1 MITLALLGIAS
12 HGLAPAPV
20 ELRRVFVKGEKA
32 QYEVRA
38 SLQTER
44 RAGELQTWFPDEIE
58 LIYKFNYEVLS
69 MKSDGICVMRYLRPT
84 MTQIQGET
92 AESLPVTKVE
102 KVNYDFN
109 LTVSPVNEV
118 IEVKENP
125 KPKKPA
131 SLLVAG
137 MFGSG
142 QPQLQNFIG
151 QFVGEIYRLALFV
164 GTLDASMD
172 FAPPLP
178 IVEVEP
184 GDTWKKTVGFS
195 PQKLSGKSGK
205 VAVQRLDYTYKYI
218 GIVDTGKRKVHR
230 IEGELNLTND
240 LAEFIHQSFNV
251 KSDQTGLKEIP
262 MTMKAKVS
270 FDLDLKTHQTISGR
284 ASAEG
289 GFKIVAVGQ
298 SQPVQEEK
306 FKSSVTLNLLSLKR
320 P

>member
-1 MITLALLGIAS
+1 MITLALLGLAS
-12 HGLAPAPV
+12 HSTFVAPV
-20 ELRRVFVKGEKA
+20 EMRRQFVKGEKA

-44 RAGELQTWFPDEIE
+44 RAGDLQTWFPDEIE
-58 LIYKFNYEVLS
+58 LIYKFNYEVLA

-92 AESLPVTKVE
+92 VESLPVTKVE

-131 SLLVAG
+131 AFLA
-137 MFGSG
+137 FGSRKTG
-142 QPQLQNFIG
+142 GPQLQNFIG

-195 PQKLSGKSGK
+195 PQKLGGKSGK
-205 VAVQRLDYTYKYI
+205 VAVQRLDYTYKYV
-218 GIVDTGKRKVHR
+218 GVVDTGKRTVHR

-240 LAEFIHQSFNV
+240 LAEFIHQTFNV

-262 MTMKAKVS
+262 MVMKARVS
-270 FDLDLKTHQTISGR
+270 FDLDIKTHQTIAGR
-284 ASAEG
+284 AWAEG

-298 SQPVQEEK
+298 AQPVQEEK
-306 FKSSVTLNLLSLKR
+306 FKSAVTLSLLSLKR

>member
-1 MITLALLGIAS
+1 MLTLAIIGLAS
-12 HGLAPAPV
+12 HSFLPAPV
-20 ELRRVFVKGEKA
+20 EFRRQFVKGERA

-44 RAGELQTWFPDEIE
+44 RSGELQTWFPDEVE
-58 LIYKFNYEVLS
+58 LIYKFNYEVLA

-92 AESLPVTKVE
+92 VESLPVTTVE

-131 SLLVAG
+131 KVFSV
-137 MFGSG
+137 FGVHAER
-142 QPQLQNFIG
+142 PQLQNFIG

-218 GIVDTGKRKVHR
+218 GIVDSGKRKVHR
-230 IEGELNLTND
+230 IEGELNLSND
-240 LAEFIHQSFNV
+240 LAEFIHQTFNV
-251 KSDQTGLKEIP
+251 KSDQTGLREIP
-262 MTMKAKVS
+262 MNMKARVS
-270 FDLDLKTHQTISGR
+270 FDLDLKTHQTIAGR

-298 SQPVQEEK
+298 TQPVQEEK
-306 FKSSVTLNLLSLKR
+306 FKSSVTLSQLSIKR